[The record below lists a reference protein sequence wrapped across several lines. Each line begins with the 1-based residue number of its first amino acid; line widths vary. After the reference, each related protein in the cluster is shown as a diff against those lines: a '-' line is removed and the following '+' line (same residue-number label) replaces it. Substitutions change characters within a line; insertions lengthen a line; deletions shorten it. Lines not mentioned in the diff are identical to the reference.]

1 LWEGFFA
8 YIQTVIRI
16 SNWGISEEM
25 IADLFRKIPGRE
37 APDRSLCKGPCYQ
50 ARRKNSAHE
59 NRRRRFQPKKGR
71 KGSCY
76 ECKPIFSKKKKV
88 KEKKKKTSPSRT
100 TEQAAAGAGAGAGGG
115 SISIRWLH
123 FSLVPIFIHFF
134 VRATVSKNIQMIL
147 PLG

>member
-1 LWEGFFA
+1 MNA
-8 YIQTVIRI
+8 SPYSQ
-16 SNWGISEEM
+16 
-25 IADLFRKIPGRE
+25 
-37 APDRSLCKGPCYQ
+37 
-50 ARRKNSAHE
+50 
-59 NRRRRFQPKKGR
+59 
-71 KGSCY
+71 
-76 ECKPIFSKKKKV
+76 KKKKV

-100 TEQAAAGAGAGAGGG
+100 TEQAAAGAGAGAG

>member
-1 LWEGFFA
+1 
-8 YIQTVIRI
+8 
-16 SNWGISEEM
+16 M
-25 IADLFRKIPGRE
+25 
-37 APDRSLCKGPCYQ
+37 Q
-50 ARRKNSAHE
+50 AHILK
-59 NRRRRFQPKKGR
+59 
-71 KGSCY
+71 
-76 ECKPIFSKKKKV
+76 KKKKV

-100 TEQAAAGAGAGAGGG
+100 TEQAAAGAGAGAGAGGG